1 MDLFEE
7 ARKLAGLSYISDLHF
22 LPEEAKQKL
31 LFQMSIFRTDPEWDK
46 LVRYIKG
53 EIDVKRRDI

>member
-7 ARKLAGLSYISDLHF
+7 ARKLAGLPYISDLHF

-31 LFQMSIFRTDPEWDK
+31 LFQMSIFRTDPEWDE
-46 LVRYIKG
+46 LVHYIKG